1 MDPLCPLFVP
11 GSSWFENSIIYHI
24 YLCLTILELVAKP
37 LVLASN
43 IPWDTP
49 IRHFLLFF
57 FPCIVLIFLLFFFGR
72 FSSYSDLFGSVLGI
86 IPNRT
91 PAGVFVFV
99 FVFLKF
105 IDGMYCLAHFFLP
118 WFSCVLFFF
127 SFAYIL
133 GLFCWVGNL
142 GGEGEAGIYW
152 IGKWR
157 ELKYLDLL
165 PSLLVWFF
173 GTQVEYVCTYFFF
186 LFRAHLPCISS
197 QTIKCT
203 ACALV
208 SLCSCKFFFGS
219 SM

>member
-1 MDPLCPLFVP
+1 MLSNFFLADMDPLCPLFVP

-57 FPCIVLIFLLFFFGR
+57 FPCIVLIFLLFFFFGR

-127 SFAYIL
+127 
-133 GLFCWVGNL
+133 
-142 GGEGEAGIYW
+142 
-152 IGKWR
+152 
-157 ELKYLDLL
+157 LL
-165 PSLLVWFF
+165 PIFSGCFVGL
-173 GTQVEYVCTYFFF
+173 GTWEGRGRLGYIG
-186 LFRAHLPCISS
+186 LES
-197 QTIKCT
+197 
-203 ACALV
+203 
-208 SLCSCKFFFGS
+208 GGN
-219 SM
+219 